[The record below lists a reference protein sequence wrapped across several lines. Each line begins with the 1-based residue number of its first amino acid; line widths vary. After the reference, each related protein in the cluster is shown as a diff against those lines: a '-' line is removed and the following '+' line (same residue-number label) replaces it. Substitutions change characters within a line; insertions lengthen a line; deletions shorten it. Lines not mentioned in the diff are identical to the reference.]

1 MSKELNN
8 ISQNGT
14 KTFGINAVSDIIDHN
29 TTIIN
34 SVNKAINTLKNDPIT
49 LITKKLENI
58 DLCLFI
64 DISK

>member
-58 DLCLFI
+58 DLYLFI

>member
-49 LITKKLENI
+49 LIAKKLENI
-58 DLCLFI
+58 DLYLFI

>member
-14 KTFGINAVSDIIDHN
+14 KTFDINAVSDIIDHN

-58 DLCLFI
+58 DLYLFI

>member
-8 ISQNGT
+8 ISQNGA

-58 DLCLFI
+58 DLYLFI

>member
-34 SVNKAINTLKNDPIT
+34 SVNKALNTLKNDPIT

-58 DLCLFI
+58 DLYLFI

>member
-14 KTFGINAVSDIIDHN
+14 KTFGINAVSDIIVHN

-58 DLCLFI
+58 DLYLFI